1 MMRAQG
7 EQRTLVRVEISEEAA
22 AQFKAAVDRQGSTQ
36 ILVASQMVQWF
47 LSLTPTQQERWQFG
61 DREAV
66 MEEYLEGVTRRAAAA
81 AAAAE
86 EVTGRDVRHTTPH
99 SPQPRSDIPRGLP
112 TRNRSRPEG
121 RR

>member
-1 MMRAQG
+1 MMRTQG

-47 LSLTPTQQERWQFG
+47 LSLTPSQQERWQFG

-66 MEEYLEGVTRRAAAA
+66 MQEYLESVTRRAAAEQA
-81 AAAAE
+81 REAIR
-86 EVTGRDVRHTTPH
+86 GRTPERP
-99 SPQPRSDIPRGLP
+99 SQTNFDIHGGSRP
-112 TRNRSRPEG
+112 RNRSRPG
-121 RR
+121 DRR